1 MTYLNCKLRLLALF
15 VAAPSCS
22 CFSFLSLRHTN
33 CVLLFHF
40 TLYSEFTSTDHD
52 PLYKPAVKW
61 AETLGSSLN
70 TTVEIKVI
78 FILLAG
84 SGIYSSDILQLHS
97 KRSNVGL
104 FTQSLVAPQSW
115 TLCFHYVS
123 LVYSLYVH
131 TLLVWFE
138 VKNCMLDHTV
148 CEGAGKFLGVRNILF
163 AFPQTC
169 PKTFQAT
176 LCVSISSHSN
186 HFWVTSQGLHLILST
201 LGAIFICILR

>member
-1 MTYLNCKLRLLALF
+1 VKRNARIGNFENSSESETLKPFICPLNGNMTYLNCKLRLLALF

-104 FTQSLVAPQSW
+104 FTQSLVAPQS
-115 TLCFHYVS
+115 
-123 LVYSLYVH
+123 
-131 TLLVWFE
+131 
-138 VKNCMLDHTV
+138 
-148 CEGAGKFLGVRNILF
+148 
-163 AFPQTC
+163 
-169 PKTFQAT
+169 
-176 LCVSISSHSN
+176 
-186 HFWVTSQGLHLILST
+186 
-201 LGAIFICILR
+201 